1 MAALGWPRQAAGHS
15 TAHHRWL
22 KRGIS
27 AQDGKLAGKPA
38 EPDNLPAFRIRSIM
52 LGRLFKFF
60 VIACV
65 LLALVRLLFSPGQR
79 PSLREWIVTLAQALL
94 ISAGLFVALYWLG
107 IH

>member
-1 MAALGWPRQAAGHS
+1 VRQAVAGHAI
-15 TAHHRWL
+15 AHRRLPHGCRP
-22 KRGIS
+22 
-27 AQDGKLAGKPA
+27 AQDGTLAGRPA
-38 EPDNLPAFRIRSIM
+38 EPDNPPALWIRSIM

-60 VIACV
+60 VSACV

>member
-1 MAALGWPRQAAGHS
+1 VRQLVAGHAA
-15 TAHHRWL
+15 AHGRLPHGRFP
-22 KRGIS
+22 
-27 AQDGKLAGKPA
+27 AQDGTLAGKPA
-38 EPDNLPAFRIRSIM
+38 EPDNPPAPWIRSIM

-79 PSLREWIVTLAQALL
+79 PSLREWMVTLAQALL
-94 ISAGLFVALYWLG
+94 ISAGLFMVLYWLG